1 MVPWTQVFQKQPQIG
16 SAAARGCF
24 IRAPGPWITVGPLTW
39 SVLDQREDAEGLDPV
54 DAPQLLQLYD
64 HHTLQNLGLQ
74 LLQQLT
80 GSKQR
85 PCDTRDIA
93 ALASE
98 AKGHPDPGPGPGDQP
113 GLQDA
118 SRRFCLIHQSL

>member
-1 MVPWTQVFQKQPQIG
+1 MVPWTRVFQKQPQIG

-24 IRAPGPWITVGPLTW
+24 TRAPGPWITVGPLTW

-54 DAPQLLQLYD
+54 DTPQRRQLYD

-74 LLQQLT
+74 LLQQLA

-85 PCDTRDIA
+85 PCDTHDTA

-98 AKGHPDPGPGPGDQP
+98 AKGHPGPGPAAQP
-113 GLQDA
+113 GLQEVL
-118 SRRFCLIHQSL
+118 S